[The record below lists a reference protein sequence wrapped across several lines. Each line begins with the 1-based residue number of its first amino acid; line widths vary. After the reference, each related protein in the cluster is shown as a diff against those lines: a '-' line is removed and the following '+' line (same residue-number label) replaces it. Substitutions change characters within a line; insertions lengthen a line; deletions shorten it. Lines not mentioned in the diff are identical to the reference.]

1 MNIQR
6 VRNLTTG
13 ILHTQ
18 VSDIYEDIEAI
29 TGEEGIMMHQLG
41 NANTALEPYLR
52 EILPDERY
60 WNGQWDTEHTG
71 EVDVPAMNDE
81 QRSLFFER
89 FGALP
94 SPLANLGKDAVV
106 LAVMTE

>member
-18 VSDIYEDIEAI
+18 MSDIFEDIEAI
-29 TGEEGIMMHQLG
+29 TGEKGIMTHQLG
-41 NANTALEPYLR
+41 NANKALWPYL
-52 EILPDERY
+52 IKVVPDERF
-60 WNGQWDTEHTG
+60 WNEKHDTEHTG
-71 EVDVPAMNDE
+71 EVDVPAMNAE
-81 QRSLFFER
+81 QRAEFFER

-94 SPLANLGKDAVV
+94 SPLANLGKNAVV
-106 LAVMTE
+106 MAVTT